1 MQKNNEHKQRNFI
14 QRLLAGEAKTASA
27 IIILLGVVA
36 LFFLFLHY
44 RVPIKL
50 ASKEAVEKFGYP
62 ALFFLCWAADVII
75 QPIPADVIVFGTAFG
90 GADIW
95 TTALV
100 AGLSSGFGGLTGYF
114 IGKFFGPWRFR
125 RLFGSKMLRKGRNL
139 FRDHGALAI
148 FVAGVTPIPYSAV
161 CWIGG
166 IYKMSL
172 AKVVIASWV
181 SRTLRYLMIAWF
193 ANML

>member
-1 MQKNNEHKQRNFI
+1 MLSAGATARYSAAAFLIGVIGIFFI
-14 QRLLAGEAKTASA
+14 
-27 IIILLGVVA
+27 
-36 LFFLFLHY
+36 FLHY
-44 RVPIKL
+44 RAPIKL
-50 ASKEAVEKFGYP
+50 LAKNAVENFGYP
-62 ALFFLCWAADVII
+62 ALFILCWAADVII

-95 TTALV
+95 KTAFI
-100 AGLSSGFGGLTGYF
+100 AGLSSGFGGATGYF

-125 RLFGSKMLRKGRNL
+125 RIFGPKLLRKGRDL

-166 IYKMSL
+166 IYQMSL
-172 AKVVIASWV
+172 TKVILASWI
-181 SRTLRYLMIAWF
+181 SRTLRYFAVAWL
-193 ANML
+193 AYMV

>member
-1 MQKNNEHKQRNFI
+1 MLSI
-14 QRLLAGEAKTASA
+14 GATAHYSA
-27 IIILLGVVA
+27 AAFLLGIVS
-36 LFFLFLHY
+36 LFLILLHY
-44 RVPIKL
+44 RTPIKL
-50 ASKEAVEKFGYP
+50 MATHAVENFGYP
-62 ALFFLCWAADVII
+62 ALFLLCWAADVII

-95 TTALV
+95 KTAII
-100 AGLSSGFGGLTGYF
+100 AGFSSGFGGMTGYF

-125 RLFGSKMLRKGRNL
+125 RIFGSKLLRKGRDL

-148 FVAGVTPIPYSAV
+148 FVAGITPVPYSAV

-172 AKVVIASWV
+172 TKVILASWI
-181 SRTLRYLMIAWF
+181 SRTLRYLGIAWL
-193 ANML
+193 AYAL